1 METLSI
7 IQNLR
12 VQDVLDV
19 AFLSV
24 VAYHL
29 YLWFQGTRAL
39 KAMVGLLGLGAVYT
53 LARSWGLF
61 LTTWV
66 FQVFWQVLVILLI
79 ILFQSEIRQVLER
92 LNPVKLLGIRK
103 MTPPEAWIG
112 DFVNGVFQL
121 ARRSIGALVVVERSE
136 RVQGHITPGQVM
148 EAAPTPEILLSI
160 FQKDS
165 PLHDGA
171 VIVADGRIRQVATY
185 LPLSSEKDLPRR
197 WGTRHRAALGLSKR
211 ADALV
216 IVVSEERG
224 EVSVAMGGN
233 LRIMESPEKFMR
245 FMHEAVAPPRP
256 AGGNRWER
264 LRGYVVRR
272 WRTKALSLL
281 VVSLTW
287 LLFAGQQDFQ
297 ASFTV
302 PVESANLPAI
312 LRITEPP
319 NPRVR
324 ITVRG
329 LRKDVGLLDESNVE
343 VRVDLSGSR
352 VGSNK
357 VRIGRGQ
364 VILPNDRVRVIRIQ
378 PPVLTYVMRERP

>member
-185 LPLSSEKDLPRR
+185 LPLSSEKDL
-197 WGTRHRAALGLSKR
+197 
-211 ADALV
+211 
-216 IVVSEERG
+216 
-224 EVSVAMGGN
+224 
-233 LRIMESPEKFMR
+233 
-245 FMHEAVAPPRP
+245 
-256 AGGNRWER
+256 
-264 LRGYVVRR
+264 
-272 WRTKALSLL
+272 
-281 VVSLTW
+281 
-287 LLFAGQQDFQ
+287 
-297 ASFTV
+297 
-302 PVESANLPAI
+302 
-312 LRITEPP
+312 
-319 NPRVR
+319 
-324 ITVRG
+324 
-329 LRKDVGLLDESNVE
+329 
-343 VRVDLSGSR
+343 
-352 VGSNK
+352 
-357 VRIGRGQ
+357 
-364 VILPNDRVRVIRIQ
+364 
-378 PPVLTYVMRERP
+378 